1 MSENGMLK
9 ISYNELGYPMEL
21 FIAVP
26 LHARADEYAAL
37 FNILRQYENRKD
49 FDIDLTAIE
58 AEQLRPQVAALG
70 ITDVTWEFV

>member
-9 ISYNELGYPMEL
+9 ISYKKLGYPLEL
-21 FIAVP
+21 FIAAP

-37 FNILRQYENRKD
+37 FNILRQYESRKD
-49 FDIDLTAIE
+49 VDIDLTAIG

-70 ITDVTWEFV
+70 ITEVTWEFV